1 MTADRENAKARRVWN
16 KAAPRYDDSMAFF
29 ERTFI
34 DDGRSWLVSRAR
46 GRVLEIAIGTGANLP
61 LYSGE
66 VSITGLDLS
75 PAMLRIA
82 RRRAADLGREVR
94 LVVGDAQ
101 TLPFDDGSFDSVV
114 TALALCSIPD
124 PTRAIGEM
132 RRVLAP
138 GGRLLLLDHIRSSW
152 PPIAAGQWLIERLT
166 IPVAGEYLTR
176 RQLPLVKSAGFEV
189 IESVRTKAG
198 TIERIHARTP

>member
-1 MTADRENAKARRVWN
+1 MTADRENAKARRVWD

-46 GRVLEIAIGTGANLP
+46 GRVLEIAVGTGIDLP

-82 RRRAADLGREVR
+82 RRRAAELGREVR
-94 LVVGDAQ
+94 FVVGDAQ
-101 TLPFDDGSFDSVV
+101 KLPFDDGSFDSVV
-114 TALALCSIPD
+114 TALALCSVPD
-124 PTRAIGEM
+124 PARAIGEM

-152 PPIAAGQWLIERLT
+152 PPDRCR
-166 IPVAGEYLTR
+166 PVAGRAPDDPRGGRASHASPAAAREG
-176 RQLPLVKSAGFEV
+176 SG
-189 IESVRTKAG
+189 VRGDRIRAHQG
-198 TIERIHARTP
+198 GDIERIHARTP